1 MIIPDYNKM
10 TVNVHLKLE
19 DKDVALSDGDIAVRA
34 FSYMTGLK
42 NVDDTFSTGDFKVR
56 VICGF
61 VQVNDD
67 NTYVTS
73 SILVRDKTSRDVIV
87 EFNNVIWNSAQKA
100 ALEMDIIDFLFK
112 YKNDLFTI
120 KSGVI
125 I

>member
-19 DKDVALSDGDIAVRA
+19 EKDVALSDGDIAIRA

-42 NVDDTFSTGDFKVR
+42 NIDDTFTTGDLKVR

-61 VQVNDD
+61 VQVNDN

-73 SILVRDKTSRDVIV
+73 SVLVRDKASRDVIV
-87 EFNNVIWNSAQKA
+87 EFNNVIWNSAQNA
-100 ALEMDIIDFLFK
+100 ALEMDIIDFLYK
-112 YKNDLFTI
+112 YKKDLFTI

>member
-19 DKDVALSDGDIAVRA
+19 EKDVALSDGDIAIRA

-42 NVDDTFSTGDFKVR
+42 NVDDIFMTGDFRVR

-61 VQVNDD
+61 VQVNDN

-73 SILVRDKTSRDVIV
+73 SILVRDKASRDVIV
-87 EFNNVIWNSAQKA
+87 EFNNVIWNSAQNA
-100 ALEMDIIDFLFK
+100 ALEMNIIDFLYK
-112 YKNDLFTI
+112 YKKDLFTI